1 MPSFDSA
8 SSIAALRPGDHCY
21 VPFGGDAEHSDLLTA
36 YIWEGLHRREQVLY
50 VGPPFRTEKIRA
62 EFGEHGLRVAD
73 AQATYL
79 HAGRFAPERTVP
91 FYTAAVEDAL
101 SSGYTGVRIAA
112 DMDWAEVLNDRDIG
126 RLVDYEREIA
136 AAFGGLPA
144 TIVCQYDT
152 RTFGKAVLDQL
163 ASAHTCTAM
172 PAPLHTG
179 SFLRIA
185 RHYDPPGLVV
195 EGEIDLSNNGSFKEA
210 LQALLQSEERVLRID
225 ASGVRFM
232 DAHTIGML
240 IGAARDLTGDR
251 RMHVRLNQQ
260 IHRLVQLSGA
270 DGAYALV
277 FEETL

>member
-1 MPSFDSA
+1 M
-8 SSIAALRPGDHCY
+8 
-21 VPFGGDAEHSDLLTA
+21 
-36 YIWEGLHRREQVLY
+36 LY
-50 VGPPFRTEKIRA
+50 VGPPFRMKKIRA
-62 EFGEHGLRVAD
+62 EFGDHGLRLAD

-91 FYTAAVEDAL
+91 FYTAAVQDAL
-101 SSGYTGVRIAA
+101 ASGYTGVRIAA
-112 DMDWAEVLNDRDIG
+112 DMDWAQVLSDRDIG

-136 AAFGGLPA
+136 SVFGGLPA

-152 RTFGKAVLDQL
+152 RTFGQAVLDRL
-163 ASAHTCTAM
+163 ASAHPCTAM

-185 RHYDPPGLVV
+185 RRYDPPGLVV
-195 EGEIDLSNNGSFKEA
+195 EGELDLSNNGSFKEA
-210 LQALLQSEERVLRID
+210 LHALLQSKEPVLHID

-240 IGAARDLTGDR
+240 IGAARELTGKR
-251 RMHVRLNQQ
+251 RMHVRVNEQ
-260 IHRLVQLSGA
+260 IYRLIQLSGA
-270 DGAYALV
+270 DSAHALV